1 MFSITNK
8 GKNRGGEGLIDLS
21 KLVQGRQLSE
31 LDLQLLEFII
41 NHIDH
46 ALQMGVREIAKR
58 NYTSPA
64 TVVRLSK
71 KLGYKG
77 FTDMCYK
84 LMPMIKEVKIPQQNE
99 QIDFLEISQK
109 DFFRYNRQEDID
121 SFIQN
126 VLNIK
131 EKYIFIYATGF
142 SGIAAEYLYKKL
154 LVLGKKAI
162 FASGTDSIGVFESN
176 LNDIGVLIV
185 ITRSGETEKVIEKLR
200 IAKERKIYTVSF
212 TNESTN
218 RAAELSN
225 LNFKIYDDYKL
236 DDRNML
242 PNIFFPRLL
251 AVIEFLIYEYF
262 KLINRK

>member
-1 MFSITNK
+1 M
-8 GKNRGGEGLIDLS
+8 
-21 KLVQGRQLSE
+21 
-31 LDLQLLEFII
+31 
-41 NHIDH
+41 
-46 ALQMGVREIAKR
+46 
-58 NYTSPA
+58 
-64 TVVRLSK
+64 
-71 KLGYKG
+71 
-77 FTDMCYK
+77 
-84 LMPMIKEVKIPQQNE
+84 
-99 QIDFLEISQK
+99 
-109 DFFRYNRQEDID
+109 
-121 SFIQN
+121 
-126 VLNIK
+126 
-131 EKYIFIYATGF
+131 
-142 SGIAAEYLYKKL
+142 
-154 LVLGKKAI
+154 GKKAI

>member
-1 MFSITNK
+1 M
-8 GKNRGGEGLIDLS
+8 IDLS

-31 LDLQLLEFII
+31 LDLQLLKFII

-71 KLGYKG
+71 KLGYQG